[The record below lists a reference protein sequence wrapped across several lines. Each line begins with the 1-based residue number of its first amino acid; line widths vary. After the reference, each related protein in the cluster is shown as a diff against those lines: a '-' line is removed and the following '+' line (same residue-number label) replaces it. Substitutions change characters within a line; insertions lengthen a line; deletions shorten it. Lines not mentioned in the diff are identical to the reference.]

1 MHPSVFIVDFEQVS
15 FDWEAKGEID
25 YRIHLNEFSVSKS
38 LYWKQSKWDQQNF
51 FYIFMEI
58 MFAFLLHLLIENFK
72 PESYC
77 LERNNRIYY

>member
-38 LYWKQSKWDQQNF
+38 LYWKQSK
-51 FYIFMEI
+51 
-58 MFAFLLHLLIENFK
+58 
-72 PESYC
+72 
-77 LERNNRIYY
+77 